1 MGAPKQRW
9 TAVEEAAFKA
19 GIAKYGLGKWSTI
32 LKDPE
37 FNTVLQSR
45 SNVDLKDKWR
55 NMNSMANALG
65 PRYRARLPC
74 KSNQLTSRDDGNA
87 LALGT
92 VAENDSEAPPPA
104 VHNET
109 PEDAGSRT
117 QISRL
122 DDLILEAITKL
133 KEPRGSS
140 RNAIAQYMEDRQ
152 LAPPDVERK
161 LAANL
166 KILTEAGRLVKV
178 KHQYRI
184 APSSMLI
191 DVGKDPSVLL
201 QEESPRLSSEVEIS
215 GIRILTR
222 AEVDAELEA
231 MMRMTP
237 QEARAAAAR
246 AAAEAEAAI
255 AAAEEAEKEAEEAE
269 AEAEAARC
277 FAEAAIKSLKYRT
290 VRACNV
296 NS

>member
-19 GIAKYGLGKWSTI
+19 GITEMLWLLAQWPRMIQKLR
-32 LKDPE
+32 L
-37 FNTVLQSR
+37 LQCTMQHQR
-45 SNVDLKDKWR
+45 TL
-55 NMNSMANALG
+55 
-65 PRYRARLPC
+65 
-74 KSNQLTSRDDGNA
+74 
-87 LALGT
+87 
-92 VAENDSEAPPPA
+92 
-104 VHNET
+104 
-109 PEDAGSRT
+109 GSRT

-152 LAPPDVERK
+152 LAPPDFERK

-166 KILTEAGRLVKV
+166 KILTESGRLVKV

-184 APSSMLI
+184 APSSMLT
-191 DVGKDPSVLL
+191 DVGKDPLVLR
-201 QEESPRLSSEVEIS
+201 QEETPRLSSEVEKS

-237 QEARAAAAR
+237 QEAKAAAAR

-255 AAAEEAEKEAEEAE
+255 AAAEEAAKEAEEAE

-277 FAEAAIKSLKYRT
+277 FAEAAMKSLKYRT
-290 VRACNV
+290 VRAW
-296 NS
+296 